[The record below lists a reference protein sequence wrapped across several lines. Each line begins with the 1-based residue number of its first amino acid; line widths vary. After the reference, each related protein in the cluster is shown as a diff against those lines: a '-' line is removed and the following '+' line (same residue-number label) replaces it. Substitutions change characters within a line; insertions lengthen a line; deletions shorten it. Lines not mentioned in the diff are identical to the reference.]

1 MFPGVVVHAA
11 VVGVKIVNLKY
22 EIALIIERE
31 IVSFDADLQ
40 LLGRAIAMVIMINGC
55 VLLIF
60 GLCFNTKTTV
70 KGLAH
75 KV

>member
-40 LLGRAIAMVIMINGC
+40 LFGRTVAMVVMINGC
-55 VLLIF
+55 VLLSF
-60 GLCFNTKTTV
+60 GFVLFKTK
-70 KGLAH
+70 KLS